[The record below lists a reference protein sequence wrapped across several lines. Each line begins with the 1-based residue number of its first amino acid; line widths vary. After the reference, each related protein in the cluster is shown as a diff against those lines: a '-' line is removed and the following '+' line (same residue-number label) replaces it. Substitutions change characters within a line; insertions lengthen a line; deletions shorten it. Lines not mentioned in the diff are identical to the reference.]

1 MEKARGVGQIS
12 VFDMEVGNGARWKDA
27 ARVLKVA
34 QIFVRLTEVE
44 NGANGE
50 QRVSTLVNS

>member
-1 MEKARGVGQIS
+1 M
-12 VFDMEVGNGARWKDA
+12 FDMEVGNGARWKDA